1 MQSIPQICFRS
12 YFQNKKIFLF
22 GKKSI
27 FPFRK
32 NHPLS
37 ENTKFKLSLC
47 MSLVFGASRNISF
60 NYNNHIFKLFT
71 KGFENLLSCF
81 FFNSENLLS
90 SIGQCTC
97 LHLYFLFGKFHLHI
111 LNKMADNMVL
121 PFHMK
126 QILILVKTVFVE
138 LIYLSGDLRLSIAI
152 SIC

>member
-27 FPFRK
+27 FPFWK

-81 FFNSENLLS
+81 FL
-90 SIGQCTC
+90 IPKICYQ
-97 LHLYFLFGKFHLHI
+97 
-111 LNKMADNMVL
+111 VL
-121 PFHMK
+121 GSARACIYTSCSGSFIYIFSTRW
-126 QILILVKTVFVE
+126 QIIWYCPST
-138 LIYLSGDLRLSIAI
+138 
-152 SIC
+152 